1 MTIQKSHKHV
11 TYFPAQQLYK
21 HSIGFVMPP
30 PPGGTLF
37 IFISVKEMWY
47 FLACNLISRHIVLY
61 TLYT

>member
-30 PPGGTLF
+30 VHVIHFHQRQGNVVFSSL
-37 IFISVKEMWY
+37 
-47 FLACNLISRHIVLY
+47 
-61 TLYT
+61 